1 MSSLSSREIQ
11 KKEKETTKQTLKG
24 KYILCQVVISIVEK
38 KMKEGR
44 EMDMQI
50 CKFIESGH

>member
-1 MSSLSSREIQ
+1 MP
-11 KKEKETTKQTLKG
+11 G
-24 KYILCQVVISIVEK
+24 GDKYCGK